1 MCVCMCVEN
10 WMDPLYFEARRS
22 ANVVEK
28 CKLLNADLSLPKK
41 AKREIDRGREG
52 KERERERERESE
64 RMR

>member
-41 AKREIDRGREG
+41 EIDRGREG
-52 KERERERERESE
+52 KERERERERGGESE